1 MTKEL
6 CSIDWIKR
14 RRWPK
19 PLAGARELRVVDLF
33 CGCGGLSL
41 GAYEAART
49 NNRALNIV
57 HALDLDRNAID
68 VYRENFAVGPTTAQ
82 VGDILEVFGGNLLEL
97 PLAAEEKARKAC
109 GKVDLIIA
117 GPPCQGH
124 SDLNNSSRRNDP
136 RNSLYLR
143 VVRAANVL
151 QPTAVIIENV
161 PAVVHDR
168 GSVVARAIDTLGALG
183 YSVSSTIVG
192 AASLGLAQTRRRHIL
207 IGVRGTKVDL
217 GFLDNLKVAKA
228 RTVREYIGDLATLN
242 GEAVPLFDEASQMT
256 QVNRDRAEYLY
267 ENDEF
272 DLPNRLRP
280 ECHRSGGH
288 SYVSMYG
295 RLRWDR
301 PAQTITGG
309 FGSMGQ
315 GRFLH
320 PSRRRTIT
328 PHEAARLQGFPDF
341 FDFSKITSRVIL
353 QTTIGNAVPPRL
365 GAVFIDRLLQ
375 EGYL

>member
-1 MTKEL
+1 
-6 CSIDWIKR
+6 
-14 RRWPK
+14 
-19 PLAGARELRVVDLF
+19 VVDLF

-41 GAYEAART
+41 GAFEAARA
-49 NNRALNIV
+49 NNRALKIV
-57 HALDLDRNAID
+57 HALDLDPHAIGI
-68 VYRENFAVGPTTAQ
+68 YRENFGVGPTTAQ
-82 VGDILEVFGGNLLEL
+82 VGDILEVFGGDLLD
-97 PLAAEEKARKAC
+97 PKLAAEEKARKAC

-124 SDLNNSSRRNDP
+124 SDLNNSSRRDDP

-151 QPTAVIIENV
+151 QPKAVLIENV

-168 GSVVARAIDTLGALG
+168 GGVVARATDTLEGLG
-183 YSVSSTIVG
+183 FSVGSTIVG
-192 AASLGLAQTRRRHIL
+192 AATLGLAQTRRRHIL
-207 IGVRGTKVDL
+207 IAVRGTKMDF
-217 GFLDNLKVAKA
+217 GFLDTLKVAKA
-228 RTVREYIGDLATLN
+228 RTVREYIGDLAALN

-256 QVNRDRAEYLY
+256 QVNKERAEYLY
-267 ENDEF
+267 KNDEF

-288 SYVSMYG
+288 SYISMYG

-320 PSRRRTIT
+320 PSRCRTIT

-341 FDFSKITSRVIL
+341 FDFGKITSRVTL
-353 QTTIGNAVPPRL
+353 QTTIGNAVPPKL
-365 GAVFIDRLLQ
+365 GAVFIDRLLK